1 MVLIF
6 AAVAPLDGE
15 PGLSVKDIEFKYYGN
30 RSGTRLEAAMK
41 GPMKVYH
48 SLPPGHEEIVQ
59 WIYAGATGRQ
69 YAEKVNLYSMKNA

>member
-48 SLPPGHEEIVQ
+48 SLPPG
-59 WIYAGATGRQ
+59 
-69 YAEKVNLYSMKNA
+69 MKRSCNGYTLALPGDSTQRR